1 MSSRRTITGESR
13 ICVFDAKA
21 GIALHDHFVMLIAW
35 HDKERGYSCNVL
47 DLIMQTAAVDSGS
60 ATRASLFRRA
70 RP

>member
-1 MSSRRTITGESR
+1 M
-13 ICVFDAKA
+13 FYAKA

-60 ATRASLFRRA
+60 ATRAGLLPRS